1 MLVFSIPP
9 TLTTYLRR
17 SKRLASNKLPTTH
30 LSEEFVGENIA
41 TTQDP
46 RAEVLDTV
54 LRENPSQIFNTLSVP
69 ITDHTYSPGLSLPAQ
84 STANPPS
91 AAANTTTRRDLLE
104 LQLHDESQELE
115 IKKLELQLQ
124 LAKLEVSHDNSI
136 TARDST
142 KSLGDAKAPQKTISP
157 QEWPH
162 IFAPGEPKLY
172 NDLTLPEFSAS
183 FLVII
188 QRCEDQTRAV
198 SLFAPFH
205 YLMVL
210 ASHYKWSAVRAY
222 QYKVLRSLEMGL
234 VSWGVF

>member
-1 MLVFSIPP
+1 M
-9 TLTTYLRR
+9 
-17 SKRLASNKLPTTH
+17 SNKPPTTH

-54 LRENPSQIFNTLSVP
+54 FRENPSQIFNTLSVP
-69 ITDHTYSPGLSLPAQ
+69 ITDHTYSPRLSLPAQ

-115 IKKLELQLQ
+115 MKKLELQLQ
-124 LAKLEVSHDNSI
+124 LAKLETSHDNSV
-136 TARDST
+136 TAHDST